1 MRIVVAAVAGVMM
14 LTACGSEPSTGGPG
28 GGGSTSSGPTSSA
41 PGGGGSL
48 DGRSFLSVS
57 VTEDGKPKELAP
69 KTRIGL
75 RFADGNVHA
84 ETGCNQVGGE
94 VSTAGGKLTIDVLGG
109 TEMGCDTPR
118 QEQQY
123 WVEQLLKD
131 RPTWKLDADTLTLTR
146 GTTTVVL
153 KDRKVVQPD
162 KVLDGTRWSL
172 ETVVEGGDTEWHLV
186 GSEKAHL
193 TISGERITGFT
204 GCNDFQGVVATTGN
218 QLTFSDLVSTQK
230 ACAGDDGKLEKAF
243 VTTLKGQVTY
253 TIEANRL
260 QLRAADGNGLDLTA
274 R

>member
-1 MRIVVAAVAGVMM
+1 MRIVVTAAAAVMA
-14 LTACGSEPSTGGPG
+14 LTACGSESSTGGSTD
-28 GGGSTSSGPTSSA
+28 GGS
-41 PGGGGSL
+41 GGGSL
-48 DGRSFLSVS
+48 EGRSFLSVS

-84 ETGCNQVGGE
+84 ETGCNQLGGE
-94 VSTAGGKLTIDVLGG
+94 VSTAGGKLTVDVLGG
-109 TEMGCDTPR
+109 TEMGCDAPR
-118 QEQQY
+118 QEQER
-123 WVEQLLKD
+123 WVGQLLKD
-131 RPTWKLDADTLTLTR
+131 RPTWKLAADTLTLTR
-146 GTTTVVL
+146 GATTVVL
-153 KDRKVVQPD
+153 QDRKVVQPD

-204 GCNDFQGVVATTGN
+204 GCNDFQGVVATAGH

-243 VTTLKGQVTY
+243 VGALKGQLTY
-253 TIEANRL
+253 TIDFNNL
-260 QLRAADGNGLDLTA
+260 QLRSADGNGLDLTA